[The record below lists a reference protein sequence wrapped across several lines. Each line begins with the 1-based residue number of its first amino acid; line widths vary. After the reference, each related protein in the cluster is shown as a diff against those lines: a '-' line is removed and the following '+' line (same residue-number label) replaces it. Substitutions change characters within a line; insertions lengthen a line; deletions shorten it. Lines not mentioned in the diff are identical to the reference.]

1 MDDLTFRV
9 TPSEAETILE
19 ALGNLRFSAV
29 YRLIGKLQNQA
40 AEQLAAADKAAV
52 GAAE

>member
-19 ALGNLRFSAV
+19 ALGNLRFSVV

-40 AEQLAAADKAAV
+40 AEQLAGSESSAV
-52 GAAE
+52 GPAE